1 VPAEDTNMLT
11 DLQIKRIKPI
21 DRPVK
26 ISDAGGLHLLVQPSG
41 SMLWRMAY
49 RFHGRQKT
57 LAFGRYPDVSLAMAR
72 IRRDE
77 AKAKL
82 RQDIDPG
89 MVVKAEKQ
97 AIIAATAN
105 SFAAVAD
112 EWLERKIIKQ
122 KRSDGTVSRARW
134 LLDKLNA
141 SLGDRPL
148 GEIEA
153 PELLDVLRRVEAQ
166 ELFETVARLRATA
179 SAVFRY
185 GIATGRCKRD
195 VAADLKGATTSAVS
209 TPHAAITD
217 PNGIGE
223 LMRAI
228 DGYQHS
234 DIMRLALQFLA
245 LTFVRPGELRF
256 AEWSEID
263 GNVWTIPA
271 ERMKMRTAHRIPLS
285 RQALAVLDELRE
297 LTGGNRYLFLAPTL
311 DKPIGETALNI
322 AVRRLGY
329 GSDDMVPHGF
339 RATASTILNESGLW
353 APDVIERQL
362 AHAPR
367 NKVRATYN
375 RAMHWPE
382 RVAMMQWYADYLHEL
397 RGRGEV
403 VPLVAA
409 QKK

>member
-1 VPAEDTNMLT
+1 MLT

-26 ISDAGGLHLLVQPSG
+26 ISDGGGLHLLVQPTG

-49 RFHGRQKT
+49 RYHGRQKT
-57 LAFGRYPDVSLAMAR
+57 LAFGRYPDVSLAIAR

-82 RQDIDPG
+82 WQDIDPG

-97 AIIAATAN
+97 AIIAATTN
-105 SFAAVAD
+105 SFAGVGD

-134 LLDKLNA
+134 LLDKLNT
-141 SLGDRPL
+141 SLGDRQL
-148 GEIEA
+148 SEIEA

-166 ELFETVARLRATA
+166 ELFETVGRLRATA

-195 VAADLKGATTSAVS
+195 VAADLRGATTSAVS

-217 PNGIGE
+217 PNAIGE

-228 DGYQHS
+228 DGYKHS
-234 DIMRLALQFLA
+234 DIMRLALKLLA
-245 LTFVRPGELRF
+245 LVFVRPTELRF

-263 GNVWTIPA
+263 GHVWNVPA

-285 RQALAVLDELRE
+285 RQSIAVLDELRP
-297 LTGGNRYLFLAPTL
+297 LTGNSRYLFLAPTL

-322 AVRRLGY
+322 ALRRLGY
-329 GSDDMVPHGF
+329 ASAEMVPHGF
-339 RATASTILNESGLW
+339 RAMASTTLNDLGQWS
-353 APDVIERQL
+353 PDVIERQL
-362 AHAPR
+362 AHQER
-367 NKVRATYN
+367 NKVRRSYN
-375 RAMHWPE
+375 RSALWPQ
-382 RVAMMQWYADYLHEL
+382 RVEMMQAWADHLDEL
-397 RGRGEV
+397 RERGKI
-403 VPLVAA
+403 VALPKRKPTRRGA
-409 QKK
+409 